1 MYGSS
6 QRMLFMVLVLLG
18 QMVNSYR
25 GGRFPVA
32 FRHYYRSTVDYH
44 ELYPSYTSTMLSAS
58 SSVGGNPMS
67 QPKTQ
72 AGIPS
77 STIYLLYQCHSF
89 LPTYKNQPQCRFIV
103 GALIVPSTQGGES
116 QLLILENFNQI
127 QSGEKKKFGVI
138 GTSDLTNN
146 HRQMVELL
154 AYALVLS
161 GNHVF
166 TSAGGN
172 NGTNVAVIKGALRA
186 CNPDLLTVILPQSLY
201 QQPPEIHPLLL
212 SVANL
217 VQQPEY
223 DDVDIKQA
231 AYICNEV
238 LISNV
243 DKMLVFVYHDSTTIL
258 DAVDNATGDV
268 ETVHFYLD

>member
-1 MYGSS
+1 MRTLWIHFILVLSFQSSSFLVYLESIDMYASS
-6 QRMLFMVLVLLG
+6 RGMLFVVLLLLG

-25 GGRFPVA
+25 GGRFRQV
-32 FRHYYRSTVDYH
+32 FRHYRSIDNT
-44 ELYPSYTSTMLSAS
+44 ELHPSSTTTTLSAS
-58 SSVGGNPMS
+58 VGGSPMS
-67 QPKTQ
+67 KPQTQ
-72 AGIPS
+72 S
-77 STIYLLYQCHSF
+77 
-89 LPTYKNQPQCRFIV
+89 K
-103 GALIVPSTQGGES
+103 ALIVPSTQGGES
-116 QLLILENFNQI
+116 QMLILENFNQI

-138 GTSDLTNN
+138 GTSDLSNN

-186 CNPDLLTVILPQSLY
+186 CNPDLLTVILPQSLFR
-201 QQPPEIHPLLL
+201 QPPEIHPLLL

-217 VQQPEY
+217 VQQPEF

>member
-1 MYGSS
+1 
-6 QRMLFMVLVLLG
+6 MLFMVLVLLG
-18 QMVNSYR
+18 QMANSFR
-25 GGRFPVA
+25 GGRFPHA
-32 FRHYYRSTVDYH
+32 FRHAYRSVDNN
-44 ELYPSYTSTMLSAS
+44 ELHPSSATMLSAS
-58 SSVGGNPMS
+58 VGGGPVGK
-67 QPKTQ
+67 PKTQ
-72 AGIPS
+72 SG
-77 STIYLLYQCHSF
+77 T
-89 LPTYKNQPQCRFIV
+89 
-103 GALIVPSTQGGES
+103 LIMPSTQGGES
-116 QLLILENFNQI
+116 QMLILENFNQI

-138 GTSDLTNN
+138 GTSDLSNN

-186 CNPDLLTVILPQSLY
+186 CNPDLLTVILPQSLFL
-201 QQPPEIHPLLL
+201 QPPEIHPLLL

-217 VQQPEY
+217 VQQPEF